1 MNTEA
6 LAEDIDD
13 DDVDED
19 QAERTIRLFSL
30 TPAAGAFCLFI
41 GAIAVTMSVCTWE
54 NSGAPDAAPVVE
66 SRWAVPTVIR
76 NTPNGRISR
85 DHCLHYRVKGNM
97 YQVTIHMRLLC
108 IFIPWTI
115 RYELQYVL

>member
-66 SRWAVPTVIR
+66 SRWVVPTVII
-76 NTPNGRISR
+76 NTPDGRISR
-85 DHCLHYRVKGNM
+85 ERPLPSLSCNRKHVPGYYRHASVV
-97 YQVTIHMRLLC
+97 YFHTLDYTI
-108 IFIPWTI
+108 
-115 RYELQYVL
+115 